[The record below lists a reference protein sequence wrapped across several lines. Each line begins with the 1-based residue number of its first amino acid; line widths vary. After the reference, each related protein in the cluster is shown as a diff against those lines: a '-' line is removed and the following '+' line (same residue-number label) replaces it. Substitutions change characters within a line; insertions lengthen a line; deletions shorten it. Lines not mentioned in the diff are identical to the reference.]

1 MRIISVAFNT
11 SDLRRA
17 ETFYGELLGLPVRRE
32 DDRLLV
38 RIGRSELVLHEG
50 PTGPGRQH
58 LAWTIPRGQL
68 ASAKHWLSSRV
79 TLLRNA
85 EGQDEFDMPAAWNA
99 RSLYFADPDGNV
111 LELIIRR
118 DIPDDRDH
126 PFTAADIQNISE
138 AGVPV
143 ADVEATAD
151 GIRAAFG
158 IPDYG
163 RGSASFQPLGTV
175 HGMLILVT
183 PGRSWFPTDEPSGTS
198 RLEVTI
204 EADRDGRFTP
214 APGIILTSRRGAAL

>member
-1 MRIISVAFNT
+1 MRITSVVFNT

-17 ETFYGELLGLPVRRE
+17 ETFYGELLGLPVHHENDGLR
-32 DDRLLV
+32 V
-38 RIGRSELVLHEG
+38 RVGSSELVLREG

-68 ASAKHWLSSRV
+68 PSAKLWLSSRV
-79 TLLRNA
+79 TLLRDTD
-85 EGQDEFDMPAAWNA
+85 GQDEFDMPTMWNA
-99 RSLYFADPDGNV
+99 RSLYFTDPDGNI

-118 DIPDDRDH
+118 EIPDDRDH

-138 AGVPV
+138 VGVPV
-143 ADVEATAD
+143 ADVAAAAA

-158 IPDYG
+158 LPGYG
-163 RGSASFQPLGTV
+163 SGSASFQPLGTV

-183 PGRSWFPTDEPSGTS
+183 PGRAWFPTDEPSGTS

-204 EADRDGRFTP
+204 EADQDRQFTP
-214 APGIILTSRRGAAL
+214 APGIVLMSRRGTGL

>member
-17 ETFYGELLGLPVRRE
+17 ETFYGELLGLPVHRE
-32 DDRLLV
+32 DDGLLV
-38 RIGRSELVLHEG
+38 RIGSSALVLHEG

-58 LAWTIPRGQL
+58 LAWTIPRRQL
-68 ASAKHWLSSRV
+68 ASAKLWLSSRV

-85 EGQDEFDMPAAWNA
+85 EGQDEFDMPATWNA
-99 RSLYFADPDGNV
+99 RSLYFADPDGNI
-111 LELIIRR
+111 LELIVRR

-143 ADVEATAD
+143 ADVATTAD

-158 IPDYG
+158 IPAYG
-163 RGSASFQPLGTV
+163 SGSASFQPLGTV
-175 HGMLILVT
+175 HGMLILVA
-183 PGRSWFPTDEPSGTS
+183 PGRSWFPTGEPSGTS
-198 RLEVTI
+198 RLEVAI
-204 EADRDGRFTP
+204 EADRDGRFSP
-214 APGIILTSRRGAAL
+214 APGIVLTSRRGTTL